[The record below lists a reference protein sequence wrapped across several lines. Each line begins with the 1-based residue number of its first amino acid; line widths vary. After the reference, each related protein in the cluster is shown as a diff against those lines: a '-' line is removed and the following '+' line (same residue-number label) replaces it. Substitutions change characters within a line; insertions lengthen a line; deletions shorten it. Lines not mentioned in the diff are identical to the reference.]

1 MATPRTPFLFPA
13 GLSQE
18 HGHQGI
24 KQGSH
29 WGRSLVVCP
38 KVTRSHL
45 RTREATPGICPR
57 EWKTASSRPWNTHA
71 HCGSR
76 RKRRWSVSC
85 QRTDGWMDGAGRSG
99 LCAPWTSTQPRKD
112 QRTNTGEA
120 VGEAQKH
127 SAAWKPSDPKVTA
140 ATPLGRSAQSRQTA
154 RGERG
159 RRVPREGSGR
169 GGHGVSSRLK
179 EVPGSRS
186 MWCLH
191 SLAHALNATKWFPF
205 KDLMRLLGTLS
216 SGERKE
222 TRRRPP
228 PTPRSPL
235 LSGGE
240 YPAPPP
246 LRGSRGRGA
255 PPTCSRGLGCW
266 QSSPGVWLCRAGPP
280 IPGKFASL

>member
-1 MATPRTPFLFPA
+1 M
-13 GLSQE
+13 
-18 HGHQGI
+18 
-24 KQGSH
+24 
-29 WGRSLVVCP
+29 VCP

-57 EWKTASSRPWNTHA
+57 EWKTGPQADPGTRMPTAALVASAGGASPAN
-71 HCGSR
+71 G
-76 RKRRWSVSC
+76 
-85 QRTDGWMDGAGRSG
+85 RTDGWMGQDAVVCARRGLVLSPEKTKGPTPARPWVKLRNTVPRGSPQTRKSRPQLRLDEVPRAGR
-99 LCAPWTSTQPRKD
+99 LHAER
-112 QRTNTGEA
+112 EA
-120 VGEAQKH
+120 GVC
-127 SAAWKPSDPKVTA
+127 
-140 ATPLGRSAQSRQTA
+140 
-154 RGERG
+154 RG
-159 RRVPREGSGR
+159 RGAAA

-246 LRGSRGRGA
+246 LRGSGGRGA